1 MFLKHKSMNLFR
13 YVSLAILVASV
24 SACAGSE
31 TTGDGPTSTGSD
43 GALSGKITID
53 GSSTVLLIS
62 EAMAE
67 EFQAAN
73 KDVKITVGKSGTGGG
88 FKKFCAGETEISDA
102 SRPIKQKE
110 IDLCAKGGVEYVEV
124 PVAYDALSVV
134 VNKDNDWAECM
145 TVDEL
150 KTGWEKAAQGKIS
163 KWNQVNPKFPD
174 APLTLYGPGTDS
186 GTFDYFNEAITGDDG
201 SRGDFATSEDDNTI
215 VRGVAGD
222 KNAMGYFGY
231 AYYEENKDTLKAVQI
246 DGGDGCVAPSDATV
260 LDGTYAPLARPLF
273 IYVSKAAMDRPE
285 VKSFVEFYLDPSNKE
300 LVADVGYFPMPDDIY
315 GKALARAQEG
325 KTGTIFPDGK
335 TVGVKLSDV
344 L

>member
-1 MFLKHKSMNLFR
+1 MFLKHKSMNLLR
-13 YVSLAILVASV
+13 YVSLAVLVASV
-24 SACAGSE
+24 SACAGGE
-31 TTGDGPTSTGSD
+31 TTSDGPSSTGTD
-43 GALSGKITID
+43 ANLSGKITID
-53 GSSTVLLIS
+53 GSSTVLPIA

-73 KDVKITVGKSGTGGG
+73 SDVKITVGKSGTGGG
-88 FKKFCAGETEISDA
+88 FKKFCAGETEISNA

-110 IDLCAKGGVEYVEV
+110 IDLCAEKNIEYIEI

-150 KTGWEKAAQGKIS
+150 KTAWAKGAQGKIS
-163 KWNQVNPKFPD
+163 KWNQVNSEYPD

-186 GTFDYFNEAITGDDG
+186 GTFDYFNEAITDEEG

-231 AYYEENKDTLKAVQI
+231 SYYEENKDSLRAVQI
-246 DGGDGCVAPSDATV
+246 DGGMVVS
-260 LDGTYAPLARPLF
+260 PLAMQLF
-273 IYVSKAAMDRPE
+273 WMEPI
-285 VKSFVEFYLDPSNKE
+285 L
-300 LVADVGYFPMPDDIY
+300 L
-315 GKALARAQEG
+315 
-325 KTGTIFPDGK
+325 
-335 TVGVKLSDV
+335 
-344 L
+344 